1 MTTQREFDELLRS
14 WLEDATPPREPQG
27 MLESVLAT
35 TINSRP
41 RPAWLVRLSGEPM
54 REAASRPGLNRFA
67 PLALVTTALAVTLLV
82 AIGLLL
88 RPSSDVGPPPPPAET
103 ELPTPSPPTASPS
116 ATIVGETAPE
126 PSGTLLPA
134 GDHTSS
140 LDGGLRITV
149 PAGWINT
156 EDGFFGY
163 DLTGPAGR
171 DAGAISFEP
180 GPFQASDSLDCDGI
194 GSGLP
199 SADGIVGQLV
209 SDERLVTSE
218 PRSVSIAG
226 LDGLMLDIE
235 LDPTWTHACP
245 DLCLSQPLSGCST
258 DMPAAGLL
266 TRPSGPHFT
275 MLGIFGDQH
284 LRLFIHDAV
293 GTERSCCS
301 LAIAVYAPDRAAF
314 DAFLAQAMPIV
325 ESVARP

>member
-1 MTTQREFDELLRS
+1 MSTQREFDALLRT
-14 WLEDATPPREPQG
+14 WLEEATPPREPQG
-27 MLESVLAT
+27 LLESVLAT
-35 TINSRP
+35 TAKSRSRP
-41 RPAWLVRLSGEPM
+41 LWLVRLSGEPM
-54 REAASRPGLNRFA
+54 REATHLGLNRFA
-67 PLALVTTALAVTLLV
+67 PLALVATALAVTLLV
-82 AIGLLL
+82 GIGLLL
-88 RPSSDVGPPPPPAET
+88 RPSPDVGPPAPPAES
-103 ELPTPSPPTASPS
+103 ELATPSPSTASPS
-116 ATIVGETAPE
+116 ATIVGEMPPE

-134 GDHTSS
+134 GDDNSQ
-140 LDGGLRITV
+140 LDGGLRVTV

-199 SADGIVGQLV
+199 SADGIVEQLTA
-209 SDERLVTSE
+209 DERLVTSE

-235 LDPTWTHACP
+235 LDPGWTQPCP
-245 DLCLSQPLSGCST
+245 DLCLRQPLSGCST
-258 DMPAAGLL
+258 DMPAAPLL
-266 TRPSGPHFT
+266 IRPSGPHFT

-284 LRLFIHDAV
+284 VRLFIHDRA

-301 LAIAVYAPDRAAF
+301 LAIAIYAPDRAAF
-314 DAFLAQAMPIV
+314 EAFLVEAMPIV